1 MEFKPNLKIG
11 NEYTNAD
18 IVKTFICG
26 NMGGMRRSKKTNTLV
41 IISDDT
47 KGLYSDV
54 WKDGILHYTGMG
66 KKGDQVLKG
75 NQNATL
81 YHSDTNGIA
90 VHLFEV
96 MKKAKYTYRG
106 LMELAEKPY
115 ISQQAD
121 EYSNMRN
128 VWIFPLKP
136 AGLADN
142 CIENPLE
149 KEIIKL
155 SDKELIRRSER
166 SDSSKKMQKTETTV
180 YYRDPYL
187 KELVKRIA
195 SGHCQF
201 CREEAP
207 FIDMNGEPYLE
218 EHHVKRLADGG
229 NDTID
234 NVVAICPNCHR
245 KIHVLNQPEDNIML
259 EGIAEQNKRQY
270 DLLKAYDKLRSKK

>member
-1 MEFKPNLKIG
+1 MNFKPNLKIG
-11 NEYTNAD
+11 DVITNGE
-18 IVKTFICG
+18 IVKIFICG

-81 YHSDTNGIA
+81 FYSDTNGIA

-106 LMELAEKPY
+106 IMELAEKPY
-115 ISQQAD
+115 TERQAD
-121 EYSNMRN
+121 LDGNMRN

-136 AGLADN
+136 AGEPDN
-142 CIENPLE
+142 HAENVLE

-155 SDKELIRRSER
+155 SDKELIRHSETHKP
-166 SDSSKKMQKTETTV
+166 SKKMQKTETTV

-187 KELVKRIA
+187 KEIVKRIA
-195 SGHCQF
+195 KGHCQF

-207 FIDMNGEPYLE
+207 FYDKNGEPYLE
-218 EHHVKRLADGG
+218 EHHVQRLADGG

-245 KIHVLNQPEDNIML
+245 KFHVLNEPEDKIIL

-270 DLLKAYDKLRSKK
+270 ALLKSYDKLRRKK